1 MPLRND
7 EWDWGALMRLL
18 HWAIALGVIGLLAVG
33 WWMGDLPNGPRKIGI
48 YKLHKSVGLTVLALM
63 TLRIVLRLA
72 DRRRPTPPAMP
83 AWQQRAADASHVL
96 MYLLLLA
103 MPLSGWLYNS
113 ASNFPLKWFELFRV
127 PALSGADPTLK
138 AISGAVHE
146 YAAIALAVLVSL
158 HVAAALKH
166 HLVDRDGVLRS
177 MLPFAS
183 ARPAPAAGA
192 ASPPTAPQPTVAP
205 APAPMDHQE
214 PSP

>member
-7 EWDWGALMRLL
+7 EWNWGALMRLL
-18 HWAIALGVIGLLAVG
+18 HWVIALGVIGLLAVG
-33 WWMGDLPNGPRKIGI
+33 WWMGDLPNGPRKIEI

-83 AWQQRAADASHVL
+83 AWQQRAADASHGL

-113 ASNFPLKWFELFRV
+113 ASNFPLKWFDVFRV

-146 YAAIALAVLVSL
+146 YAAIGLAVLVSL

-166 HLVDRDGVLRS
+166 HFLDRDRVLRS

-183 ARPAPAAGA
+183 ARPRVASPTVPAA
-192 ASPPTAPQPTVAP
+192 PTAPPT
-205 APAPMDHQE
+205 QE

>member
-1 MPLRND
+1 MALRND
-7 EWDWGALMRLL
+7 QWDWGGAMRLL

-33 WWMGDLPNGPRKIGI
+33 WWMGDLPNGPRKIEI

-63 TLRIVLRLA
+63 TLRIALRLA
-72 DRRRPTPPAMP
+72 HRRRPTPPAMP
-83 AWQQRAADASHVL
+83 AWQQRAADASHL
-96 MYLLLLA
+96 AMYLLLLA

-127 PALSGADPTLK
+127 PALSGRDETLK

-146 YAAIALAVLVSL
+146 YAAIALAALVCL

-166 HLVDRDGVLRS
+166 HFVDRDGVLRS

-183 ARPAPAAGA
+183 ARPADP
-192 ASPPTAPQPTVAP
+192 SPRTPDPP
-205 APAPMDHQE
+205 APATPQE

>member
-1 MPLRND
+1 MAWRND
-7 EWDWGALMRLL
+7 ERVWGTPMRVL

-33 WWMGDLPNGPRKIGI
+33 WWMQDLPNGPRKIDI
-48 YKLHKSVGLTVLALM
+48 YKLHKSIGLTVLALM
-63 TLRIVLRLA
+63 SLRIALRLV
-72 DRRRPTPPAMP
+72 DRRRPAAPAMP
-83 AWQQRAADASHVL
+83 AWQRRAARASHGL

-127 PALSGADPTLK
+127 PALSGRDETLK

-146 YAAIALAVLVSL
+146 YAAIALAAIVAL

-166 HLVDRDGVLRS
+166 HFGDRDGVLRA

-183 ARPAPAAGA
+183 ARPAPRAAA
-192 ASPPTAPQPTVAP
+192 EPTKEQDP
-205 APAPMDHQE
+205 
-214 PSP
+214 